1 VSLRSQAAAVGAAAV
16 LLLGAAWAVP
26 VRASAPHVVI
36 LVTGGAAAYRE
47 AERGARAVLDAVPG
61 VATETVVLDGPDGDS
76 AARRA
81 VERDPA
87 LVVAIGSRAA
97 RLAREQATGRPLVYA
112 MVLDPASL
120 GLPTPDRP
128 QTDSATGVTM
138 HVAAA
143 RQFELLREL
152 APGVK
157 RIGVL
162 YDPAISGDEVRGAEA
177 AARAAGLRLVP
188 QPVRSEGET
197 LGAARLLAPQVD
209 ALWAVADPTVLT
221 ASNARALILFALR
234 ARLPLLA
241 MSEGYVRT
249 GALAALAAAPDD
261 VGRRAGELARSI
273 LAGAEPG
280 ELPPESPP
288 RLALFLNRATAGHLG
303 LDLPA
308 ALLDQA
314 QQVYPP

>member
-1 VSLRSQAAAVGAAAV
+1 VLSGAGAPAARAAES
-16 LLLGAAWAVP
+16 
-26 VRASAPHVVI
+26 RIVV
-36 LVTGGAAAYRE
+36 LVTAGAAAYRQ
-47 AERGARAVLDAVPG
+47 AERGARAVLDVLPG
-61 VATETVVLDGPDGDS
+61 TVTETVLLDGPNGES

-81 VERDPA
+81 IAGEPSV
-87 LVVAIGSRAA
+87 VVAIGARAA
-97 RLAREQATGRPLVYA
+97 RLAREQAAGRPMVYA

-120 GLPTPDRP
+120 GLPTPGHPRRDP
-128 QTDSATGVTM
+128 VTGVTM

-143 RQFELLREL
+143 PQFEILREL
-152 APGVK
+152 APEAK

-162 YDPAISGDEVRGAEA
+162 YDPAISGDEVRSADA
-177 AARAAGLRLVP
+177 AARAVGLRLVP
-188 QPVRSEGET
+188 QPVRNEGET

-249 GALAALAAAPDD
+249 GALAALAASPDE
-261 VGRRAGELARSI
+261 VGRRAGELARRI

-280 ELPPESPP
+280 ELPAESPP
-288 RLALFLNRATAGHLG
+288 RLALFLNRATADHLG
-303 LDLPA
+303 LPLPA
-308 ALLDQA
+308 ELLDQA
-314 QQVYPP
+314 QEVYPP